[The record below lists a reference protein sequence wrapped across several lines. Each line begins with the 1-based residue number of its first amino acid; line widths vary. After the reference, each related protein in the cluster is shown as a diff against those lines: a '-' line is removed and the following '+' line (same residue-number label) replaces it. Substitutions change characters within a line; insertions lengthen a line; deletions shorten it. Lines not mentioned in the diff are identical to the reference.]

1 MEAWTIVL
9 ICCWVLRTIMIP
21 RTREKKFLHCGV
33 WKGSYTME
41 AWTIVLI
48 CCWGIEHHNRF
59 LRHGSV
65 EKVEVWK
72 GSYTMEAWMIVLICC

>member
-59 LRHGSV
+59 LRRGSV